1 MIVLEE
7 VLIALGFLKN
17 GNKKAKK
24 VKEEELKLK
33 RRICECMKKNTN
45 FFTKATSEKKEV
57 LLRSAVEI
65 VKVEE
70 NKEENVSQG
79 GYCIVRN
86 DNFEVKEEN
95 NGEVTIFQKQ
105 LAYK

>member
-1 MIVLEE
+1 M
-7 VLIALGFLKN
+7 
-17 GNKKAKK
+17 
-24 VKEEELKLK
+24 
-33 RRICECMKKNTN
+33 
-45 FFTKATSEKKEV
+45 TKATCEKKDI

-70 NKEENVSQG
+70 NKEEKFSQG

-95 NGEVTIFQKQ
+95 NGEIMIFQKQ
-105 LAYK
+105 LAYKERKNMNK